1 MRLYLEE
8 ATDGKALHT
17 IERDELLIF
26 FKLYNPHTQKLS
38 FLGRCFVK
46 KTHKLPD
53 LTPLLTNL
61 AQLPEGT
68 SLEVPGTKPSAS
80 ALHMLPTDNCL
91 SSLPCMVLMMQ
102 LHRCSVII
110 K

>member
-1 MRLYLEE
+1 MRLYLEQS
-8 ATDGKALHT
+8 TDGKGLHT

-53 LTPLLTNL
+53 DIPLLTNL
-61 AQLPEGT
+61 AQIPEGT
-68 SLEVPGTKPSAS
+68 ALEVRVTPLSS
-80 ALHMLPTDNCL
+80 VALHVLGAFSCL
-91 SSLPCMVLMMQ
+91 TV
-102 LHRCSVII
+102 
-110 K
+110 